1 MYQDDYL
8 NDCMNDNFDEPK
20 SKKEIFEDMK
30 KADKG
35 YYSWTRP
42 ASGLKKSHKIEA
54 YSSGDVGSRI
64 RDPITGDR
72 YRNYLVGSRNE
83 DLFFKVRMCTGEFG
97 GREGPTLFYSS
108 PEEYERHTRSV
119 VSEEIKNRWLAKKS
133 GADFRHKREVEEEED
148 EDRNYT
154 IVH

>member
-1 MYQDDYL
+1 MYQEDKCQYYMDE
-8 NDCMNDNFDEPK
+8 DFDEPK

-42 ASGLKKSHKIEA
+42 VPGSRKPHKIEA

-64 RDPITGDR
+64 RDAVTGDR
-72 YRNYLVGSRNE
+72 YRNYLVGSKNE
-83 DLFFKVRMCTGEFG
+83 DLFFKVRICTGEFG

-119 VSEEIKNRWLAKKS
+119 VNEEMKNKWLSKNTRADLRDKK
-133 GADFRHKREVEEEED
+133 EVEREED
-148 EDRNYT
+148 EDRNYI

>member
-8 NDCMNDNFDEPK
+8 NECMNDDFDEPK

-42 ASGLKKSHKIEA
+42 VPGSRKPHKIEA

-64 RDPITGDR
+64 RDAITGDR
-72 YRNYLVGSRNE
+72 YRNYLVGSKNE
-83 DLFFKVRMCTGEFG
+83 DLFFKVRICTGEFS
-97 GREGPTLFYSS
+97 GREAPTLFYSS
-108 PEEYERHTRSV
+108 PEEYERHSRSV
-119 VSEEIKNRWLAKKS
+119 LGEELKNQWFLKKS
-133 GADFRHKREVEEEED
+133 GANVQHKKEVEQEQQ
-148 EDRNYT
+148 EDRNYI

>member
-8 NDCMNDNFDEPK
+8 NEYMNDNFDEPK

-42 ASGLKKSHKIEA
+42 ILGSRKSHKIEA
-54 YSSGDVGSRI
+54 YSSGDIGTRI
-64 RDPITGDR
+64 RDAITGDR

-83 DLFFKVRMCTGEFG
+83 DLFFKVRICTGEFG
-97 GREGPTLFYSS
+97 GREGPTLFYST

-119 VSEEIKNRWLAKKS
+119 VSEEMKNKWLEKKS
-133 GADFRHKREVEEEED
+133 GADFRNKREVEREED